1 MVKKFKD
8 IIDKNEIITVYG
20 VTKNATKLFVR
31 RLSLT
36 KSIEPHWDWHGYD
49 YIPTTFIN
57 LYYRGKN
64 NRVTTI
70 DRIRENYFNLNE
82 DSYKSG
88 AYTYYLDLKK
98 AAEILKSRIR
108 EKKHDLDKE
117 LMNVQKL
124 ISDADNNV

>member
-8 IIDKNEIITVYG
+8 IIDKNEIVTVYG
-20 VTKNATKLFVR
+20 VSNNSTKLLVR

-36 KSIEPHWDWHGYD
+36 KSSEPHWDWRGYD
-49 YIPTTFIN
+49 YISATFIK

-70 DRIRENYFNLNE
+70 DGIREDYFNLNE
-82 DSYKSG
+82 DFYKSG
-88 AYTYYLDLKK
+88 GYTYYLDVKK

-108 EKKHDLDKE
+108 KKKHDLDKE
-117 LMNVQKL
+117 LMNIQKL

>member
-8 IIDKNEIITVYG
+8 IIDKDEIVTVYG
-20 VTKNATKLFVR
+20 VSNNATKLFVR
-31 RLSLT
+31 RLSLR
-36 KSIEPHWDWHGYD
+36 KSSEPYWDWNVND

-70 DRIRENYFNLNE
+70 DRIRENRFNLNGE
-82 DSYKSG
+82 SYKSN
-88 AYTYYLDLKK
+88 AYTYYLDVKK

-117 LMNVQKL
+117 LMNIQKL
-124 ISDADNNV
+124 ISDADDNV